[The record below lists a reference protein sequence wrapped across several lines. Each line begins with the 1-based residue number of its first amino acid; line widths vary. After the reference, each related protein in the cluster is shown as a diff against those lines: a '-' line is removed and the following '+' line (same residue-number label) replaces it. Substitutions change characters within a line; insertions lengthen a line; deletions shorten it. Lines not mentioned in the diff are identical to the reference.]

1 MYFNSKFLH
10 ISTRLTLIY
19 VLLVNWISS
28 KSSVHECRG
37 RSQGLSPSY
46 DSSSDVGSLV
56 RQAANLHQS
65 YCRGS
70 KKNSTG

>member
-1 MYFNSKFLH
+1 MAC
-10 ISTRLTLIY
+10 II
-19 VLLVNWISS
+19 LLMILSVNWISS
-28 KSSVHECRG
+28 KSNVHECRG
-37 RSQGLSPSY
+37 RSQGMSSSY

-70 KKNSTG
+70 KKTNSGYATLVLS

>member
-1 MYFNSKFLH
+1 M
-10 ISTRLTLIY
+10 
-19 VLLVNWISS
+19 LLVNWISS

-37 RSQGLSPSY
+37 RAQGLSSSY

-70 KKNSTG
+70 KKSRTG

>member
-1 MYFNSKFLH
+1 M
-10 ISTRLTLIY
+10 
-19 VLLVNWISS
+19 
-28 KSSVHECRG
+28 HECRG
-37 RSQGLSPSY
+37 RSQGMSSSY

-70 KKNSTG
+70 KKTNSGYVTFIVLSYNT